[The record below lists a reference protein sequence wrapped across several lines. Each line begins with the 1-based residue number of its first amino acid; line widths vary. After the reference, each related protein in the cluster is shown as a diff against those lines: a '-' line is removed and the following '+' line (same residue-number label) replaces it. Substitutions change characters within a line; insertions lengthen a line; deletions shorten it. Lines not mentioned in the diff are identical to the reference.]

1 MGEKGSIGKAR
12 GAGIEPGDPAPP
24 SEPPYVSEQPSLAR
38 VESHETFVKVCIMI
52 PKAPAHPPRG
62 HRHRWSARQGFN
74 QGFTLIELLV
84 VIAIIAILA
93 GMLLPAL
100 AKSKTRAQAIQCLSN
115 QKQLTLA
122 WQMYTDDHSDNLVW
136 NELSADGAGWV
147 RGIIDYSA
155 GNPHNTN
162 LANLTNP
169 NYAKLAPYT
178 QSPGIYRCPGDR
190 SFVTIGGRRISRVR
204 SLSMSQAM
212 NSRDDWLSFIT
223 KAKYVVFR
231 KGSDLNRMGAS
242 QAYVFIDEHPDS
254 VNYGD
259 FAVSMNDGAAAGS
272 IHIIDYPASNHGNSG
287 ALSFADGHAEIHKW
301 MDPRTVRPVL
311 FKSMPLV
318 VPSPGNLDMRYMSEH
333 ASVRLE

>member
-1 MGEKGSIGKAR
+1 MS
-12 GAGIEPGDPAPP
+12 
-24 SEPPYVSEQPSLAR
+24 SM
-38 VESHETFVKVCIMI
+38 T
-52 PKAPAHPPRG
+52 PKAFLRHTLRPGSSRRG
-62 HRHRWSARQGFN
+62 RAAA
-74 QGFTLIELLV
+74 FTLIELLV

-100 AKSKTRAQAIQCLSN
+100 AKSKARAQSIQCLSN

-136 NELSADGAGWV
+136 NELTPDGSGWV
-147 RGIIDYSA
+147 RGIMDYSA
-155 GNPHNTN
+155 GNSHNTN

-190 SFVTIGGRRISRVR
+190 STVTIGGRRMARVR

-212 NSRDDWLSFIT
+212 NSRDDWLSYIT

-259 FAVSMNDGAAAGS
+259 FAVSMNDGAAPGS
-272 IHIIDYPASNHGNSG
+272 IHIIDYPASNHGSSG

-301 MDPRTVRPVL
+301 VDGRTIKPVL
-311 FKSMPLV
+311 LKPMTLV
-318 VPSPGNLDMRYMSEH
+318 VQSPGNADMRYMSDH
-333 ASVRLE
+333 ASVRLAD

>member
-1 MGEKGSIGKAR
+1 MRAWACVGVELLMSPGSV
-12 GAGIEPGDPAPP
+12 P
-24 SEPPYVSEQPSLAR
+24 
-38 VESHETFVKVCIMI
+38 FMI
-52 PKAPAHPPRG
+52 PKALSRHPSVRG
-62 HRHRWSARQGFN
+62 FESLEQAKA
-74 QGFTLIELLV
+74 FTLIELLV

-100 AKSKTRAQAIQCLSN
+100 AKAKTRAQSIQCLSN

-136 NELSADGAGWV
+136 NELSPDGSGWV
-147 RGIIDYSA
+147 RGIMDYSA
-155 GNPHNTN
+155 GNTHNTN

-190 SFVTIGGRRISRVR
+190 STVTIGGRRIPRVR

-212 NSRDDWLSFIT
+212 NSRDDWLSYIT

-259 FAVSMNDGAAAGS
+259 FAVSMNDGAAPGS
-272 IHIIDYPASNHGNSG
+272 IHIIDYPASNHGSSG
-287 ALSFADGHAEIHKW
+287 ALSFADGHAEIHRW

-311 FKSMPLV
+311 LKPMTLV
-318 VPSPGNLDMRYMSEH
+318 VQSPGNVDMRYMSEH
-333 ASVRLE
+333 ASVRRTD

>member
-1 MGEKGSIGKAR
+1 M
-12 GAGIEPGDPAPP
+12 
-24 SEPPYVSEQPSLAR
+24 
-38 VESHETFVKVCIMI
+38 T
-52 PKAPAHPPRG
+52 PKAPPRSSPRPRLLQG
-62 HRHRWSARQGFN
+62 GRARA
-74 QGFTLIELLV
+74 FTLIELLV

-212 NSRDDWLSFIT
+212 NSRDDWLGFIT

-254 VNYGD
+254 VNFGD
-259 FAVSMNDGAAAGS
+259 FAVSMNDGATAGA
-272 IHIIDYPASNHGNSG
+272 IYIIDYPASNHGTSG
-287 ALSFADGHAEIHKW
+287 ALSFADGHAEVHKW
-301 MDPRTVRPVL
+301 VDARTVKPVTL
-311 FKSMPLV
+311 KPMTLV
-318 VPSPGNLDMRYMSEH
+318 VPSPGNADMVFMSERT
-333 ASVRLE
+333 SVPLR

>member
-1 MGEKGSIGKAR
+1 M
-12 GAGIEPGDPAPP
+12 
-24 SEPPYVSEQPSLAR
+24 
-38 VESHETFVKVCIMI
+38 T
-52 PKAPAHPPRG
+52 PKAAGRASLPCRPHHSVPTG
-62 HRHRWSARQGFN
+62 SARKPVRKPW
-74 QGFTLIELLV
+74 GFTLIELLV

-93 GMLLPAL
+93 GMMLPAL
-100 AKSKTRAQAIQCLSN
+100 AKSKARAQAIQCLSN

-122 WQMYTDDHSDNLVW
+122 WQMYTDDHADNLVW
-136 NELSADGAGWV
+136 NDLTADGSGWV
-147 RGIIDYSA
+147 RGIMDYSA

-162 LANLTNP
+162 LANLVNP
-169 NYAKLAPYT
+169 TYAKLAPYT

-190 SFVTIGGRRISRVR
+190 SAVTIGGRRIPRVR

-254 VNYGD
+254 VNFGD
-259 FAVSMNDGAAAGS
+259 FAVSMNDGAAAGA
-272 IHIIDYPASNHGNSG
+272 IYIIDYPASNHGTSG
-287 ALSFADGHAEIHKW
+287 ALSFADGHAEVHKW
-301 MDPRTVRPVL
+301 VDPRTIKPVL
-311 FKSMPLV
+311 LRPMTLV
-318 VPSPGNLDMRYMSEH
+318 VPSGGNNDMRYMSEH